1 MNCKELAKE
10 ILDELSMASGAK
22 NQRAAEQ
29 VLARRLRTIFEISKN
44 KNSEDALI
52 IVNMDCGTPK
62 SVYVNRRD
70 MLELRVVILD
80 DPSILDDD
88 KIDTATYHEDRV
100 VVGVLVPELNHD
112 SRSLTE
118 LIDTI

>member
-44 KNSEDALI
+44 KNFEDALI

>member
-1 MNCKELAKE
+1 
-10 ILDELSMASGAK
+10 
-22 NQRAAEQ
+22 
-29 VLARRLRTIFEISKN
+29 
-44 KNSEDALI
+44 
-52 IVNMDCGTPK
+52 MDCGTPK